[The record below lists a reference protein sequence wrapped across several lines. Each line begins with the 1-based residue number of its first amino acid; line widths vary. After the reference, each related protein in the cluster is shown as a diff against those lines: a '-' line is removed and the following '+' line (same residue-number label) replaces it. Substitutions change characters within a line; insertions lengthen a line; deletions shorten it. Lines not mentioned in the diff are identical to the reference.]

1 MAEVLTVVG
10 WAISPLIKILSDKAQ
25 SFASD
30 QCRWFKSTP
39 ADLLRL
45 SSSLSQLQATASAL
59 SRRQRRS
66 PDPHQSAWFSQLKDV
81 IHEAEDVLDE
91 FDYLI
96 LLSDSDPKVSR
107 FFSSSS
113 RSVKRLIGSD
123 ELMNRLKCLLKNI
136 DDVNNSSQRLIQVV
150 DADSSGSCRESDQS
164 FCFSHVIGSVLTEDT
179 VFGRE
184 KERADIVAK
193 LTDSADR
200 LYSRPVPVVAIV
212 GDGGIGKTTLA
223 QLIYNDPQVEQHFN
237 LRMWVCVSDKF
248 DEVNLTREIIQAATG
263 NGENYDRIV
272 NFAKLQRILQDSVAS
287 KRFLLILDDVWSD
300 KEKNEWE
307 NREMWHKMLAPLQYG
322 DRGSRILVTTQM
334 KLVADI
340 FNVRKPVFLRG
351 LPEKDEWLLFKKS
364 SLGDENTNEY
374 PHLQE
379 IGKKIVTK
387 LKGSPLTVKAIGGM
401 LRGTRS
407 TRDWNEVLDRDI
419 YKDTASALVSSYL
432 HLPEYL
438 QCCFSF
444 CSVFPRNWRFDA
456 KELVKMWMAHGFIQ
470 QEKGDDKRTEDL
482 GKEYFNQL
490 LAMSF
495 FQPLKQGHRTCYVIH
510 DLMHDLAKS
519 VSVNN
524 CARLVGQKRKSL
536 SCTIHHLSVS
546 SNNLAYLKNWPGL
559 KNLRTLLIVEDH
571 AFSLN
576 RIQDDI
582 MQELNGLRV
591 LDFSNSGMVEVPESI
606 GQLIHLRYLAFPD
619 SLKRLPESISKLLHL
634 QTLSIPKKSKLEKLP
649 EGMSKLTNL
658 RHLDVDLKHIA
669 TISSIH
675 RLVNL
680 QGSVEFR
687 IKSEKGYM
695 IEELKDMKHLHGQL
709 IIKNLENVSGMEEA
723 RKSELSTKKFLKVVK
738 LEWSSGGGTSITNVV
753 DADVLQGVQPHEN
766 LEELHIM
773 RYRGATSPS
782 WMEQKVLNHLKS
794 LYLINCRRWETMPP
808 LGQLPS
814 LKLLQI
820 KEACSVRKIG
830 PEFYGNFHVGFP
842 SLQELELDDMP
853 KWTKWYAGANTHL
866 FPRLKKLKIAN
877 CPELIELPPFSLSVR
892 KVSIENT
899 KSMSCLKLSP
909 FPSSKSI
916 NFSLETSY
924 TTILPDSLLHQ
935 EHIQTIE
942 FLNVKHCNETFSK
955 KLSLLVSLKRL
966 RLCQCAVTD
975 YQLKICLESL
985 VSLSALEIIG
995 CSNIVSIPILNEP
1008 NCLATTLQELH
1019 VQDCQILSSLNFITK
1034 FKSLR
1039 SLVVERCEMLESS
1052 SFPCNLSS
1060 LVYLS
1065 KLSILYCPKFSSLPE
1080 AGLPVSLEL
1089 LHLIGCN
1096 QNLTKNLIEKKGIEW
1111 EKVSIVS
1118 KVVIR

>member
-30 QCRWFKSTP
+30 QYRWFKSTP

-45 SSSLSQLQATASAL
+45 STSLSQLQATASAL
-59 SRRQRRS
+59 SRRRRRS

-91 FDYLI
+91 FDYLV

-136 DDVNNSSQRLIQVV
+136 DDVSNSSQRLIQVV
-150 DADSSGSCRESDQS
+150 DADSSGSYWENDQG
-164 FCFSHVIGSVLTEDT
+164 FCYSHVTGSVLTEDS

-184 KERADIVAK
+184 KEHADIVAR

-200 LYSRPVPVVAIV
+200 LYNRPVPVVAIV

-223 QLIYNDPQVEQHFN
+223 QLVYNDPQVEQHFN

-248 DEVNLTREIIQAATG
+248 DEVNLTKEIIQAAAG

-272 NFAKLQRILQDSVAS
+272 NFAKLQRMLQDSVAL
-287 KRFLLILDDVWSD
+287 KRFLLVLDDVWSD

-322 DRGSRILVTTQM
+322 DQGSMILVTTRM

-340 FNVRKPVFLRG
+340 FSVRKPVFLTG

-364 SLGDENTNEY
+364 AFGDENTEEY
-374 PHLQE
+374 LHLQE
-379 IGKKIVTK
+379 IGKKIITK
-387 LKGSPLTVKAIGGM
+387 LKGSPIAAKAIGGM

-444 CSVFPRNWRFDA
+444 CSVFPRYWRFDA

-490 LAMSF
+490 LAKSF

-510 DLMHDLAKS
+510 DLMYDLAKS
-519 VSVNN
+519 VSFNN
-524 CARLVGQKRKSL
+524 CSRLVGQNRKSL
-536 SCTIHHLSVS
+536 SHNIRHLSVS
-546 SNNLAYLKNWPGL
+546 SNNLADLKNWPGL
-559 KNLRTLLIVEDH
+559 KNLRTLLIVKDH

-576 RIQDDI
+576 HIPDDI
-582 MQELNGLRV
+582 MQELNSLRV
-591 LDFSNSGMVEVPESI
+591 LDCSDSGMIEVPESI
-606 GQLIHLRYLAFPD
+606 GKLIHLRYLAFPD
-619 SLKRLPESISKLLHL
+619 SIKRLPESISKLLHL

-658 RHLDVDLKHIA
+658 RYLDADLKYIA
-669 TISSIH
+669 TISSIS

-680 QGSVEFR
+680 QDSVEFH
-687 IKSEKGYM
+687 IKSKKGYM
-695 IEELKDMKHLHGQL
+695 IEELKNIRHLHGQL

-723 RKSELSTKKFLKVVK
+723 HKSKLNTKRDVKVLK
-738 LEWSSGGGTSITNVV
+738 LEWSSGGGRSISNVV
-753 DADVLQGVQPHEN
+753 DADVLHGLQPHEN
-766 LEELHIM
+766 LEELHII
-773 RYRGATSPS
+773 RYQGATSPS
-782 WMEQKVLNHLKS
+782 WMEQKVLNHLKF
-794 LYLINCRRWETMPP
+794 LYLINCRRWESIPP

-814 LKLLQI
+814 LKLLHV
-820 KEACSVRKIG
+820 KEACSVRIIG
-830 PEFYGNFHVGFP
+830 PEFYGNFHMGFP
-842 SLQELELDDMP
+842 SLKELELDDMP
-853 KWTKWYAGANTHL
+853 QWTKWYAGANAHL
-866 FPRLKKLKIAN
+866 FPRLKKLKIVN
-877 CPELIELPPFSLSVR
+877 CPELIELPPLSLSVR

-899 KSMSCLKLSP
+899 KFISCLKLSP

-916 NFSLETSY
+916 NFSLEASY
-924 TTILPDSLLHQ
+924 TTTFPDSLLHE
-935 EHIQTIE
+935 EHIHAIE
-942 FLNVKHCNETFSK
+942 FLNVKHCDGTFSK
-955 KLSLLVSLKRL
+955 RLSLLVTLKRL

-975 YQLKICLESL
+975 DQLKICLQSL

-1008 NCLATTLQELH
+1008 NCLTTTLQELH
-1019 VQDCQILSSLNFITK
+1019 LQDCQILSSLNFIAQ

-1039 SLVVERCEMLESS
+1039 SLVVERCDMLESS
-1052 SFPCNLSS
+1052 SFPSNLSS

-1080 AGLPVSLEL
+1080 AGLPVSLDL

-1096 QNLTKNLIEKKGIEW
+1096 KNLTKDLIEKRGIEW
-1111 EKVSIVS
+1111 EKVSFIS
-1118 KVVIR
+1118 KVVVR